1 MATPSLQLE
10 FTIHILDLSTPEHR
24 RTSKTLLDS
33 QHKPTV
39 HQLDRSDLSHEELL
53 DILNAFDDENTFEEL
68 DLASLETISGG
79 LGLPEALISS
89 TFLMVMLSSAS
100 GLFADSM
107 GAVNNTKVQDALNAG
122 IGANIEQVRNDLAGH
137 LLQETGEF
145 DTQGFCGALG
155 QTFLDS
161 DNHTTSGDDLLSLG
175 GTDVTRSI
183 TANGNTITVNY
194 STSGSGTIST
204 TTMVSPAGGW
214 CA

>member
-53 DILNAFDDENTFEEL
+53 DILNAFEDENTFEEL
-68 DLASLETISGG
+68 DLDSLETISGG
-79 LGLPEALISS
+79 LGLPEAMISS
-89 TFLMVMLSSAS
+89 TILMVMLSSAS

-122 IGANIEQVRNDLAGH
+122 IGANIEEVRNDLAGH
-137 LLQETGEF
+137 LLADTGEF
-145 DTQGFCGALG
+145 TPGGSCGALG

-161 DNHTTSGDDLLSLG
+161 VNHTTSGDDLLTLG

-183 TANGNTITVNY
+183 TADGNTITVNY

>member
-1 MATPSLQLE
+1 
-10 FTIHILDLSTPEHR
+10 
-24 RTSKTLLDS
+24 
-33 QHKPTV
+33 
-39 HQLDRSDLSHEELL
+39 
-53 DILNAFDDENTFEEL
+53 
-68 DLASLETISGG
+68 
-79 LGLPEALISS
+79 
-89 TFLMVMLSSAS
+89 MVMLSSAS

>member
-1 MATPSLQLE
+1 MASPSLQLE
-10 FTIHILDLSTPEHR
+10 FKIHILDLSTPEHR

-53 DILNAFDDENTFEEL
+53 DILNAFEDENTLEEL
-68 DLASLETISGG
+68 DLDSLETIHGAF
-79 LGLPEALISS
+79 GLPESLISS
-89 TFLMVMLSSAS
+89 TILMVMLSSAS

-122 IGANIEQVRNDLAGH
+122 IGANIEEVRNDLAGH
-137 LLQETGEF
+137 LLADTGEF
-145 DTQGFCGALG
+145 TPGASCGALG
-155 QTFLDS
+155 QAFLDS
-161 DNHTTSGDDLLSLG
+161 DNHTTSSENLLTLG
-175 GTDVTRSI
+175 GTEVTRSI
-183 TANGNTITVNY
+183 TADGNTITVNY

-214 CA
+214 CS

>member
-24 RTSKTLLDS
+24 RTSKTLLDC

-68 DLASLETISGG
+68 DLDSLETISGG

-89 TFLMVMLSSAS
+89 TILMVMLSSAS

-107 GAVNNTKVQDALNAG
+107 GELTTQKSKTLSMQASEPILSKYGMIWQGIYCKRQDNSTLRVSV
-122 IGANIEQVRNDLAGH
+122 EH
-137 LLQETGEF
+137 LGKHSLIAITTQLQ
-145 DTQGFCGALG
+145 A
-155 QTFLDS
+155 
-161 DNHTTSGDDLLSLG
+161 TTSSLLG
-175 GTDVTRSI
+175 VQ
-183 TANGNTITVNY
+183 
-194 STSGSGTIST
+194 
-204 TTMVSPAGGW
+204 M
-214 CA
+214 

>member
-53 DILNAFDDENTFEEL
+53 DILNAFEDENTFEEL
-68 DLASLETISGG
+68 DLDSLETISGG
-79 LGLPEALISS
+79 LGLPEAMISS
-89 TFLMVMLSSAS
+89 TILMVMLSSAS

-122 IGANIEQVRNDLAGH
+122 IGANIEEVRNDLAGH
-137 LLQETGEF
+137 LLADTGEF
-145 DTQGFCGALG
+145 TPGGSCGALG

-161 DNHTTSGDDLLSLG
+161 VNHTTSGDDLLSLG

>member
-1 MATPSLQLE
+1 MAMPSLQLE

-39 HQLDRSDLSHEELL
+39 HQLDRSDLNHEELL
-53 DILNAFDDENTFEEL
+53 DILNAFEDENTFEEL
-68 DLASLETISGG
+68 DLDSLETISGG
-79 LGLPEALISS
+79 LGLPEAMISS
-89 TFLMVMLSSAS
+89 TILMVMLSSAS

-137 LLQETGEF
+137 LLAGTGEF
-145 DTQGFCGALG
+145 TPGGACGALG
-155 QTFLDS
+155 QAFLDS
-161 DNHTTSGDDLLSLG
+161 DNHTTSGNDLLSLG

-183 TANGNTITVNY
+183 TSDGNTITLSY
-194 STSGSGTIST
+194 STSGSGTISS

-214 CA
+214 CG

>member
-39 HQLDRSDLSHEELL
+39 HQLDRSDLNHEELL
-53 DILNAFDDENTFEEL
+53 DILNAFEDENTFEEL
-68 DLASLETISGG
+68 DLDSLETISGG
-79 LGLPEALISS
+79 LGLPEAMISS
-89 TFLMVMLSSAS
+89 TILMVMLSSAS

-137 LLQETGEF
+137 LLAGTGEF
-145 DTQGFCGALG
+145 TPGGACGALD
-155 QTFLDS
+155 QAFLDS
-161 DNHTTSGDDLLSLG
+161 DNHTTSGNDLLSLG

-183 TANGNTITVNY
+183 TSDGNTITLSY
-194 STSGSGTIST
+194 STSGSGTISS

-214 CA
+214 CG